1 MCVYESIEALKSEMI
16 RSIQRLRFPASV
28 YENSAEYAPADIAR
42 QEAEWDRLYNE
53 IRFWSLERLDCYSYR
68 TSEPPEDPRN
78 TIKPLTARDWLQ
90 MHEIS
95 LEDGLHLVFGIDP
108 GVSFA
113 SFPVEVEEEYGRA
126 RLYVLDAMSSGSGFE
141 QDNTCRKGDG
151 VSCIDQLLE
160 ILFEREGVIAETTH
174 QAWIDL
180 KQSKLRNKRN
190 NPYTL
195 DDASTEIEPQT
206 NLESVEVANSREGSD
221 RRVSDD
227 YLTSGER
234 KKFKTLQKIVLGL
247 AMRSFEAGTTKE
259 KPWDPTSE
267 RNTANSFIASCVGAI
282 GLDISSKTVQKA
294 LDAAYAELK
303 SDMDG

>member
-28 YENSAEYAPADIAR
+28 YENSAEFAPADIAR

-126 RLYVLDAMSSGSGFE
+126 RLYVLDAMSSGGGFE

-151 VSCIDQLLE
+151 VSRIDQLLE

-206 NLESVEVANSREGSD
+206 NLKSVEVANSEGSE
-221 RRVSDD
+221 RGVSDD
-227 YLTSGER
+227 YLTGGER
-234 KKFKTLQKIVLGL
+234 KKFKSLQKIALAL
-247 AMRSFEAGTTKE
+247 AMKSIGADTKNE
-259 KPWDPTSE
+259 HPWDPAAE
-267 RNTANSFIASCVGAI
+267 RNTANSFIATCVLAI
-282 GLDISSKTVQKA
+282 NLEISERTIRAAVR
-294 LDAAYAELK
+294 AAYEDLK
-303 SDMDG
+303 NDMGK